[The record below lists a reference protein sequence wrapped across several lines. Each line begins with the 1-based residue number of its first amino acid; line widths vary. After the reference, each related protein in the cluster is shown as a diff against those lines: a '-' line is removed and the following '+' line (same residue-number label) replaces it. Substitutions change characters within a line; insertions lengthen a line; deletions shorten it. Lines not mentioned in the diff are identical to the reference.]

1 MTETRIDISEL
12 KGEGSDVIKN
22 LAKFI
27 KEKTKADVKTE
38 TNEIIVKSEA
48 KTASRVYLRLL
59 LRKFL
64 HQNELRE
71 FFRVTGGKENALV
84 VKELKISEEE

>member
-22 LAKFI
+22 LAEFI
-27 KEKTKADVKTE
+27 KEKTKAEVKTE

>member
-48 KTASRVYLRLL
+48 KTASRVYLRML

-71 FFRVTGGKENALV
+71 SFRVTGGKENTLV

>member
-27 KEKTKADVKTE
+27 KEKTKADVKT
-38 TNEIIVKSEA
+38 
-48 KTASRVYLRLL
+48 
-59 LRKFL
+59 
-64 HQNELRE
+64 
-71 FFRVTGGKENALV
+71 
-84 VKELKISEEE
+84 

>member
-71 FFRVTGGKENALV
+71 SFRVTGGKENALI